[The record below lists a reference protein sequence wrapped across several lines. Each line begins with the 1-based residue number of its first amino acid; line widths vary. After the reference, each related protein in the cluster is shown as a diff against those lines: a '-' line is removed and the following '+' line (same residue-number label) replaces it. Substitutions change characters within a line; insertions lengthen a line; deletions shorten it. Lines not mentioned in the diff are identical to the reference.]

1 MDPISSAVFLLNQ
14 WGRVYCNFAGRMF
27 LQSSILVGLL
37 LIADLC
43 LRGRVRARFRYGMW
57 LLVLVKLVLP
67 PSLALPTGIAY
78 WLGRYLPTVP
88 AVSPLPAT
96 AVSLT
101 PPFHV
106 EPFQDIM
113 AARGDAMGAA
123 AAISDTV
130 SLQWPGLVLLG
141 WVAGALLLSAV
152 VLWQVALVRRS
163 LHRSR
168 PARRQMVEL
177 LEECRADLGVAG
189 PMALRLT
196 DDVCSPA
203 VCGFVRPVILLPTAL
218 PQRLWPQ
225 GLRTILTHEL
235 AHIKRRDPWISLV
248 QTILQV
254 AYFWHPLVWVANMK
268 LRHLRELAVDETVV
282 GTLQSQ
288 AQCYTDTLIDIAE
301 MTFRKPAFSL
311 RLVGIAE
318 SRRALE
324 RRITHMLNRHISRRP
339 TLGPSG
345 LLAIVAIG
353 AMLLPMGWTSATARA
368 EQDAMQSV
376 PALPE
381 GIADMFQLTK
391 EDILETFGEPR
402 SIFLGDQVYTLDDL
416 PDKYFLL
423 YEDISLCI
431 HEGEVVG
438 ITLLSPGYVFG
449 NGIRVGDSEE
459 KVKQAFGPPSEVE
472 ETEFKDFLI
481 YEPLGLSFEIYK
493 PDRAAL
499 EINIKQS
506 YGDPALLQAYTR
518 AAEFAAQLPQKI
530 AKLDIDSA
538 NLQKVLATFGQPL
551 KYVWGPNTL
560 PPDKLP
566 RRFIAVYPGRF
577 YVFMLDDRIVEL
589 RHERGSKYVFA
600 DKLRVGST
608 LEEALAVLGP
618 PVKTVVGEP
627 IDWEN
632 SKNVL
637 FKDIDGREG
646 HCYYHRPDRNV
657 RVWFGDYK
665 VAAIYMTRSNFPA
678 GK

>member
-1 MDPISSAVFLLNQ
+1 
-14 WGRVYCNFAGRMF
+14 
-27 LQSSILVGLL
+27 
-37 LIADLC
+37 
-43 LRGRVRARFRYGMW
+43 
-57 LLVLVKLVLP
+57 
-67 PSLALPTGIAY
+67 
-78 WLGRYLPTVP
+78 
-88 AVSPLPAT
+88 
-96 AVSLT
+96 
-101 PPFHV
+101 
-106 EPFQDIM
+106 
-113 AARGDAMGAA
+113 
-123 AAISDTV
+123 
-130 SLQWPGLVLLG
+130 
-141 WVAGALLLSAV
+141 
-152 VLWQVALVRRS
+152 
-163 LHRSR
+163 
-168 PARRQMVEL
+168 
-177 LEECRADLGVAG
+177 
-189 PMALRLT
+189 
-196 DDVCSPA
+196 
-203 VCGFVRPVILLPTAL
+203 
-218 PQRLWPQ
+218 
-225 GLRTILTHEL
+225 
-235 AHIKRRDPWISLV
+235 
-248 QTILQV
+248 
-254 AYFWHPLVWVANMK
+254 
-268 LRHLRELAVDETVV
+268 
-282 GTLQSQ
+282 
-288 AQCYTDTLIDIAE
+288 
-301 MTFRKPAFSL
+301 
-311 RLVGIAE
+311 
-318 SRRALE
+318 
-324 RRITHMLNRHISRRP
+324 
-339 TLGPSG
+339 
-345 LLAIVAIG
+345 
-353 AMLLPMGWTSATARA
+353 
-368 EQDAMQSV
+368 MQSV

-431 HEGEVVG
+431 DEGEVVG